1 MQTTMNNAPIEQTT
15 HKVYIVFYVPEPG
28 RFESEIPTEEVV
40 DSDTLT
46 KVFTDFQTAKKYHEQ
61 LCIDLGCED
70 DEEVAERVHFIVK
83 NITH

>member
-1 MQTTMNNAPIEQTT
+1 METTNNAAIEQNIN
-15 HKVYIVFYVPEPG
+15 KAYIVFYVPEPG
-28 RFESEIPTEEVV
+28 RFESEISTEEVV
-40 DSDTLT
+40 DSDNLT

-83 NITH
+83 HITH